1 MIVKSKKI
9 DFIVQQTCEILKGC
23 CSFYIRVDNG
33 GKSLVTA
40 SKYQAPP
47 DFQPGDACQGN
58 LFYDVIM
65 KKKKEPIVIEDLQET
80 IYKESSPVIKYG
92 LQSYLGVPV
101 FLKKKIIG
109 SLCLM
114 DIKKRKFTSMERNI
128 VSTFAK
134 VLSFEEERIV
144 SEGVLV
150 ETRDWLYSVF
160 EGSLD
165 AIFISDTDAM
175 FTYVNEAAEKLTG
188 YSRQE
193 LLTMSIPGLHD
204 PEDLGAFETFFQ
216 RILAGEDITTEALIR
231 RKDGSKL
238 AAEFS
243 NKRVVVGG
251 LLYMHTT
258 ARDITARKKAE
269 TALQESEKQYRLLVE
284 NANDAIYI
292 LQDDLI
298 KFHNPKAEEMLGYS
312 GDELASLS
320 FINIIHPSDRDMVS
334 DTQASILKGDPL
346 PNVYSF
352 KLINKTGEELWGQL
366 NSVLITWAGKPATLN
381 FLRDITPQR
390 KMENQFHQAQRMEAI
405 GTLAGGIAHDFNN
418 LLMGIEGRASLMM
431 IDTEES
437 HPHFEHLTGIQEY
450 VKNAA
455 SLCSQL
461 LGFARGGKYEVI
473 PTDLNKLIKEQNQMF
488 GRTKKEIHIL
498 EKFEKNLWVVEV
510 DQGQIK
516 QVLLNLY
523 VNAWQAMPGEENLYV
538 QTDNITI
545 TETYGKPY
553 HVEPGRY
560 VKISVTDTGVGM
572 DEEIQQRIFDPFF
585 TTKEKGR
592 GTGLGLASVYGIVKS
607 HKGFINVYSEI
618 GEGTTFNIYLPA
630 SDAQLITEKKPPQE
644 LLRGSET
651 LLLVDDEEMIIS
663 VGSRMLKRLGYQVI
677 TAQGGIPSIKTYR
690 EHEHEIDLVILDMI
704 MPDLSGAETFEVL
717 KKINPGVKVL
727 LSSGYSI
734 NGQAAEILE
743 RGCKG
748 FIQKPFN
755 MKTLS
760 QKLRKI
766 LDNK

>member
-1 MIVKSKKI
+1 MKSKKI
-9 DFIVQQTCEILKGC
+9 DFIVQQTCEILKGF
-23 CSFYIRVDNG
+23 CSLYIRFDDK
-33 GKSLVTA
+33 GKSLLVV
-40 SKYQAPP
+40 SKYKTPP
-47 DFQPGDACQGN
+47 GFQPGDACQGN
-58 LFYDVIM
+58 IFYDVIM
-65 KKKKEPIVIEDLQET
+65 KKKKEPVVIEDLQET
-80 IYKESSPVIKYG
+80 IYKESPPLIKYG
-92 LQSYLGVPV
+92 LHSYLGIPV

-109 SLCLM
+109 SLCVI

-128 VSTFAK
+128 VSGFAR
-134 VLSFEEERIV
+134 VLSFEEERIL
-144 SEGVLV
+144 SEGILL
-150 ETRDWLYSVF
+150 ETKDWLYNVF

-165 AIFISDTDAM
+165 AIFISDTDAR
-175 FTYVNEAAEKLTG
+175 FTDVNEAAEKLTG

-193 LLTMSIPGLHD
+193 LLTMRIPDLHD

-216 RILAGEDITTEALIR
+216 RILAGEEITSEALVR
-231 RKDGSKL
+231 RKDGSKV

-251 LLYMHTT
+251 LVYMHTT

-269 TALQESEKQYRLLVE
+269 EALQESEKQYRLLVE

-292 LQDDLI
+292 LQDDVI

-312 GDELASLS
+312 GDELSSLP
-320 FINIIHPSDRDMVS
+320 FINIIHPRDREMVS
-334 DTQASILKGDPL
+334 EIQASILNGDPL

-352 KLINKTGEELWGQL
+352 KLINKAGEELWGQL
-366 NSVLITWAGKPATLN
+366 NSVLITWMGKPATLN

-390 KMENQFHQAQRMEAI
+390 KMETQFHQAQRMEAI

-418 LLMGIEGRASLMM
+418 LLMGIEGRTSLML

-437 HPHFEHLTGIQEY
+437 HPHFEHLTGIEEY
-450 VKNAA
+450 VKSAA

-461 LGFARGGKYEVI
+461 LGFARGGKYEVK

-498 EKFEKNLWVVEV
+498 EKFEENLWVAEV

-523 VNAWQAMPGEENLYV
+523 VNAWQAMPGEGNLYV

-545 TETYGKPY
+545 SENYGKPY
-553 HVEPGRY
+553 HVEAGRY
-560 VKISVTDTGVGM
+560 IKISVTDTGVGM
-572 DEEIQQRIFDPFF
+572 DEETQQRIFDPFF

-592 GTGLGLASVYGIVKS
+592 GSGLGLASVYGIVKS
-607 HKGFINVYSEI
+607 HKGFINVYSEP

-630 SDAQLITEKKPPQE
+630 SEAQLITEKKPPQE

-663 VGSRMLKRLGYQVI
+663 VGARMLKRLGYHVI
-677 TAQGGIPSIKTYR
+677 TAQGGIPAIKTYR
-690 EHEHEIDLVILDMI
+690 KHEHEIDLVILDMI
-704 MPDLSGAETFEVL
+704 MPDLSGAEAFEVI

-743 RGCKG
+743 LGCKG

-766 LDNK
+766 LDSK

>member
-1 MIVKSKKI
+1 VKSKKI
-9 DFIVQQTCEILKGC
+9 DFIVQQTCEISKGF
-23 CSFYIRVDNG
+23 CSFYIRFDDEV
-33 GKSLVTA
+33 KSLLTA
-40 SKYQAPP
+40 SKYKAPTG
-47 DFQPGDACQGN
+47 FQPGDACRGN
-58 LFYDVIM
+58 IFYDVIM
-65 KKKKEPIVIEDLQET
+65 KKKKEPVVIGNLQET
-80 IYKESSPVIKYG
+80 IYKESPPVIKYG
-92 LQSYLGVPV
+92 LHSYLGGPV

-109 SLCLM
+109 ALCVM
-114 DIKKRKFTSMERNI
+114 DIKKRKFTSRERNI
-128 VSTFAK
+128 VSSFAK
-134 VLSFEEERIV
+134 ILSFEEEQELNEEI
-144 SEGVLV
+144 LL
-150 ETRDWLYSVF
+150 ETRDWLYNVF

-165 AIFISDTDAM
+165 AIFISARDARFTD
-175 FTYVNEAAEKLTG
+175 VNEAAEKLTG
-188 YSRQE
+188 YSKQE
-193 LLTMSIPGLHD
+193 LLTMSIPDLHD
-204 PEDLGAFETFFQ
+204 PEDLGAFKTFFQ
-216 RILAGEDITTEALIR
+216 RILAGEEITSEALVR
-231 RKDGSKL
+231 RKDGSKV

-243 NKRVVVGG
+243 NKRVIVGG

-269 TALQESEKQYRLLVE
+269 EALQESEKQYRLLVE

-298 KFHNPKAEEMLGYS
+298 KFHNPKAERMLGYP
-312 GDELASLS
+312 GDELSSLP
-320 FINIIHPSDRDMVS
+320 FINIIHPKDREMVS
-334 DTQASILKGDPL
+334 ETQASILNGDPF

-418 LLMGIEGRASLMM
+418 LLMGIEGRASLML

-437 HPHFEHLTGIQEY
+437 HPYFEHLTGIEEY
-450 VKNAA
+450 VKSAA

-461 LGFARGGKYEVI
+461 LGFARGGKYEVK
-473 PTDLNKLIKEQNQMF
+473 PTDLNKLIKEQNRMF

-498 EKFEKNLWVVEV
+498 EKFEENLWVAEV
-510 DQGQIK
+510 DQGQIN

-523 VNAWQAMPGEENLYV
+523 VNAWQAMPGEGNLYV

-545 TETYGKPY
+545 TETYSKPY

-572 DEEIQQRIFDPFF
+572 DEETQQRIFDPFF

-592 GTGLGLASVYGIVKS
+592 GSGLGLASVYGIVKS
-607 HKGFINVYSEI
+607 HKGFINVYSEP

-630 SDAQLITEKKPPQE
+630 SEAQLITEKKPPRE
-644 LLRGSET
+644 LLRGSEI
-651 LLLVDDEEMIIS
+651 LLLVDDEEMITS
-663 VGSRMLKRLGYQVI
+663 VGSRMLKRLGYHVI
-677 TAQGGIPSIKTYR
+677 TARGGIPAIKTYR
-690 EHEHEIDLVILDMI
+690 KHEHEIDLVILDMI

-717 KKINPGVKVL
+717 KKINPGVKVI

-734 NGQAAEILE
+734 DGQAAEILE

-760 QKLRKI
+760 QKLRKT

>member
-1 MIVKSKKI
+1 MKLKKI
-9 DFIVQQTCEILKGC
+9 DFIVQQTCEILKAF
-23 CSFYIRVDNG
+23 CSLYIRFDDR
-33 GKSLVTA
+33 GKSLLTA
-40 SKYQAPP
+40 SKYKAPP
-47 DFQPGDACQGN
+47 GFQQGDPCEGN

-65 KKKKEPIVIEDLQET
+65 KKKKEPIVIEDLRET

-92 LQSYLGVPV
+92 LHSYLGIPV
-101 FLKKKIIG
+101 FLKKKNIG
-109 SLCLM
+109 SLCVM
-114 DIKKRKFTSMERNI
+114 DIKKREYTSMERNV
-128 VSTFAK
+128 VSSFAK
-134 VLSFEEERIV
+134 ILSFEEERIQ
-144 SEGVLV
+144 SEWMLK
-150 ETRDWLYSVF
+150 ETRDWLYNVF

-204 PEDLGAFETFFQ
+204 PEDLGAFKTFFQ
-216 RILAGEDITTEALIR
+216 RILAGEDITSEALIR
-231 RKDGSKL
+231 RKDGSKVPT
-238 AAEFS
+238 EFS

-269 TALQESEKQYRLLVE
+269 EALQESEKQYRLLVE

-292 LQDDLI
+292 LQDDVI
-298 KFHNPKAEEMLGYS
+298 KFHNPKAEKMLGYS
-312 GDELASLS
+312 GDELSSLP
-320 FINIIHPSDRDMVS
+320 FINIIHHKDREMVS
-334 DTQASILKGDPL
+334 ETQASILNGDPH

-352 KLINKTGEELWGQL
+352 KLINKAGEELWGQL

-381 FLRDITPQR
+381 FLRNITPQR
-390 KMENQFHQAQRMEAI
+390 KMEIQFHQAQKMEAI

-418 LLMGIEGRASLMM
+418 LLMGIEGRASLMLM
-431 IDTEES
+431 DIDDS
-437 HPHFEHLTGIQEY
+437 HPHFEHLTGIEEY

-455 SLCSQL
+455 SLCNQL
-461 LGFARGGKYEVI
+461 LGFARGGKYEVK
-473 PTDLNKLIKEQNQMF
+473 PTDLNILIKEQNRLF
-488 GRTKKEIHIL
+488 GRTKKEINIL
-498 EKFEKNLWVVEV
+498 EKFEENLWIAEM
-510 DQGQIK
+510 DQGQIN

-523 VNAWQAMPGEENLYV
+523 VNAWQAMPGEGNLYV
-538 QTDNITI
+538 QTDNVTI
-545 TETYGKPY
+545 TETYSKPY
-553 HVEPGRY
+553 HVEPGKY

-572 DEEIQQRIFDPFF
+572 DEDTQQRIFDPFF

-592 GTGLGLASVYGIVKS
+592 GSGLGLASVYGIVKS
-607 HKGFINVYSEI
+607 HKGFINVYSEP

-630 SDAQLITEKKPPQE
+630 SEAQLTTEKKPPPQ
-644 LLRGSET
+644 LLKGSGT
-651 LLLVDDEEMIIS
+651 ILLVDDEEMIIS
-663 VGSRMLKRLGYQVI
+663 VGSRMLKRLGYHVI
-677 TAQGGIPSIKTYR
+677 TARGGIPAIKTYR
-690 EHEHEIDLVILDMI
+690 KHEQEIDLVLLDMI

-755 MKTLS
+755 MKSLS

-766 LDNK
+766 LDSK